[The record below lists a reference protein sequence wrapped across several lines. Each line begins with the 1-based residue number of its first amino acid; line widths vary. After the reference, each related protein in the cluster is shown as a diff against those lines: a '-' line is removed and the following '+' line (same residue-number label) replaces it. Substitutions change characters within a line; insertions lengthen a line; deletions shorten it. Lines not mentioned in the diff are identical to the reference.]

1 MQGCLG
7 GREEGRGGKW
17 PVNDRLQL
25 SIIMMGWKGGMIFL
39 DHQTEGKQDQSNYW
53 FLWCSNEYC
62 SGPYV
67 YDKAN
72 SIFVVPQNPC
82 YDCYIHNFIV
92 LLTNFIKMQLALT
105 QNYIVIAIIIAV
117 Q

>member
-7 GREEGRGGKW
+7 GGVGGRGGEW

-53 FLWCSNEYC
+53 FFWCSNEYC

-67 YDKAN
+67 YDKAD
-72 SIFVVPQNPC
+72 SIFVVTQNLC
-82 YDCYIHNFIV
+82 FDCYVHNFIV
-92 LLTNFIKMQLALT
+92 
-105 QNYIVIAIIIAV
+105 
-117 Q
+117 

>member
-7 GREEGRGGKW
+7 GGEGGRGGKW
-17 PVNDRLQL
+17 PVNDRFQL
-25 SIIMMGWKGGMIFL
+25 SIIMMSWKGGMIFL
-39 DHQTEGKQDQSNYW
+39 DHQMEGKQDQSNYW

-67 YDKAN
+67 YDKAD
-72 SIFVVPQNPC
+72 SIFVVPQNLC

-92 LLTNFIKMQLALT
+92 
-105 QNYIVIAIIIAV
+105 
-117 Q
+117 

>member
-7 GREEGRGGKW
+7 GGEEGRGGKW

-67 YDKAN
+67 YDKAD
-72 SIFVVPQNPC
+72 SIFVVTQNLC
-82 YDCYIHNFIV
+82 FDCYVHNLIV
-92 LLTNFIKMQLALT
+92 
-105 QNYIVIAIIIAV
+105 
-117 Q
+117 